1 MPHIALSLCALMSLN
16 ILAIPLTYVD
26 FTLRQDYYANVLC
39 QNQDQPIAVC
49 GGRCFVDKQVTLL
62 QTTTQTP
69 SDSVPVTPTLKI
81 DLSVYLSAYLLEVAS
96 TQYSFTSP
104 SYSEMVIYSP
114 SDYSV
119 SLFHPPQG

>member
-1 MPHIALSLCALMSLN
+1 LPHIALSLCALMSLN

>member
-1 MPHIALSLCALMSLN
+1 MSLN